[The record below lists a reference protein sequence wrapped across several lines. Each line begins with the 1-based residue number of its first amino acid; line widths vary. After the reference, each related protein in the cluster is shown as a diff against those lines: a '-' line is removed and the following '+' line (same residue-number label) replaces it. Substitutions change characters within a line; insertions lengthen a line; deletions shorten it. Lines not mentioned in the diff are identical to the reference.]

1 MRIVARLLLLSLALL
16 TLRAAAARTAART
29 AATANEH
36 ARATGRDYVRLG
48 DWARANEF
56 AVRWVDRDR
65 TLQLS
70 NRSAQLV
77 FNADPHSDSRKA
89 TINGVTVWLALPLLD
104 QNSNARISQLD
115 LEKTLAPV
123 LTPPANRAGAKV
135 RTICLDP
142 GHGGTDPGFLVGAQ
156 QEKKYTLLLAQEV
169 RDRLQ
174 RAGFDVVLTRS
185 TDIKVPLESR
195 PAYARQ
201 RAADLFVSLHFN
213 AIEEARNEVRGV
225 EIFCCTPAGA
235 TTTNARGE
243 GDTGWAAGN
252 RNDEKNFL
260 LAYQMQKSFVKSLQ
274 VQDRGVKRARYRV
287 LREATMP
294 AILIE
299 GGFMSHPA
307 EGKKIFD
314 PAYRRQMAQAIVEG
328 ILSYRRIV
336 KG

>member
-16 TLRAAAARTAART
+16 TVRAAASRT
-29 AATANEH
+29 AATANER

-56 AVRWVDRDR
+56 AVRWLESDR
-65 TLQLS
+65 TVQLS
-70 NRSAQLV
+70 KQSAQLV

-89 TINGVTVWLALPLLD
+89 TINDVTVWLALPLLA
-104 QNSNARISQLD
+104 QNGSTRISQLD
-115 LEKTLAPV
+115 LEKTLSPV
-123 LTPPANRAGAKV
+123 LTPPANRSGVKI

-142 GHGGTDPGFLVGAQ
+142 GHGGTDPGYLAGAQ

-185 TDIKVPLESR
+185 TDVKIPLDDR
-195 PAYARQ
+195 PALARQ
-201 RAADLFVSLHFN
+201 HSADLFVSLHFN
-213 AIEEARNEVRGV
+213 SSEEGRNEVRGV

-235 TTTNARGE
+235 TSTNARGE
-243 GDTGWAAGN
+243 GETSWVAGN

-274 VQDRGVKRARYRV
+274 VEDRGVKRARFAV

-314 PAYRRQMAQAIVEG
+314 PAYRRQMAQAIVDG

>member
-16 TLRAAAARTAART
+16 TVRAAASRT

-36 ARATGRDYVRLG
+36 ARAPGRDYVRLG

-56 AVRWVDRDR
+56 AVRWLDRDR

-70 NRSAQLV
+70 KDSTQLV
-77 FNADPHSDSRKA
+77 FNSDPHSDSRKA
-89 TINGVTVWLALPLLD
+89 TINGVTVWLALPLLA
-104 QNSNARISQLD
+104 QNSSARISQLD

-123 LTPPANRAGAKV
+123 LTPPANRPGVNV

-156 QEKKYTLLLAQEV
+156 AEKKYTLLLAQEV

-174 RAGFDVVLTRS
+174 RAGFDVVMTRT
-185 TDIKVPLESR
+185 TDVKIPLESR
-195 PAYARQ
+195 PALARQ
-201 RAADLFVSLHFN
+201 RSADLFVSLHFN
-213 AIEEARNEVRGV
+213 ASEEARNEVRGV

-235 TTTNARGE
+235 TSTNARGE
-243 GDTGWAAGN
+243 GETAWVAGN
-252 RNDEKNFL
+252 RNDDKNFL

-274 VQDRGVKRARYRV
+274 VEDRGVKRARFAV

-314 PAYRRQMAQAIVEG
+314 PAYRRQMAQAIVDG